1 MKNWSSVVKWDS
13 FHSVTDRFGGS
24 CSLHNAWWLL
34 EPSLYSFRSNY
45 FPVRHKITEWELLES
60 RWVIALLVCLLGRPV
75 VQSIT
80 SGSEKPWATHCWVWA
95 APGIAV
101 GASTF
106 TAWLIEL
113 SPPMYLPNLICR
125 YRKSHVQCEEEFKKK
140 MKSYME
146 KAGSSPFVP
155 ILCVFSL
162 FSPRPLKIS
171 GLSYKSYLDV
181 VKQSMRSPRVWHDWV
196 TKQPHTV
203 SNNILAPW
211 LSMIF
216 LPFFS
221 WRGGPLS
228 HLLALF
234 TDSGCSTDQWWE
246 SSFDTLNWG
255 IWLFF
260 QSLHLFCTAW
270 WY

>member
-13 FHSVTDRFGGS
+13 LHSVTDRFGRP

-45 FPVRHKITEWELLES
+45 FPVRHKITEWELPES

-75 VQSIT
+75 VQSVT

-113 SPPMYLPNLICR
+113 SPPMYLPHLICR

-140 MKSYME
+140 WRDTWKRQE
-146 KAGSSPFVP
+146 AAL
-155 ILCVFSL
+155 LCPYLCLQSL
-162 FSPRPLKIS
+162 LTQAFKNQWTELQIIPGR
-171 GLSYKSYLDV
+171 GHAV
-181 VKQSMRSPRVWHDWV
+181 HEV
-196 TKQPHTV
+196 TKSPTR
-203 SNNILAPW
+203 
-211 LSMIF
+211 LS
-216 LPFFS
+216 
-221 WRGGPLS
+221 
-228 HLLALF
+228 
-234 TDSGCSTDQWWE
+234 D
-246 SSFDTLNWG
+246 
-255 IWLFF
+255 
-260 QSLHLFCTAW
+260 
-270 WY
+270 

>member
-13 FHSVTDRFGGS
+13 FHLVTDRFGGP
-24 CSLHNAWWLL
+24 CYLHDTWWLL

-45 FPVRHKITEWELLES
+45 FPVRHKITEWELPEP

-140 MKSYME
+140 NEELHGEGRKQ
-146 KAGSSPFVP
+146 PFCAHIVC
-155 ILCVFSL
+155 L
-162 FSPRPLKIS
+162 
-171 GLSYKSYLDV
+171 
-181 VKQSMRSPRVWHDWV
+181 QSFLTQAFKNQWTELQIIPGCGQAVHEV
-196 TKQPHTV
+196 TKSLT
-203 SNNILAPW
+203 W
-211 LSMIF
+211 LS
-216 LPFFS
+216 
-221 WRGGPLS
+221 
-228 HLLALF
+228 
-234 TDSGCSTDQWWE
+234 D
-246 SSFDTLNWG
+246 
-255 IWLFF
+255 
-260 QSLHLFCTAW
+260 
-270 WY
+270 